1 MFVIRYINV
10 CFRVIRFK
18 SIFPLAY
25 IRYVFVILS
34 LKYRSIATKI

>member
-18 SIFPLAY
+18 SILPLASF
-25 IRYVFVILS
+25 RYVFVILS
-34 LKYRSIATKI
+34 LKHRSIATKI